1 MSSFTFPNGHHQAT
15 LDATSPPVVLGR
27 CCPIT
32 GEPLRPGDQVVICD
46 FRPDSDPIHVE
57 GWTTCGTCPHCGV
70 STGRLPAY
78 VPPAWNNAG
87 WEPLPPPPMPPP
99 HQDRRPLALTG
110 PLAALLLLGALAI
123 AVAAVVFFLRTR
135 PVEEPIA
142 GVALATAEAATAD
155 AATVAAAGNPTAD
168 ATDTPVAPT
177 PLPVVLPSPTV
188 ALAQTAVPPP
198 SPTNSVPKPGVPTPD
213 PSPAA
218 NQPPPI
224 TALLLVNPTNGRI
237 IRALQ
242 ADDTVDLSEVGR
254 NHLTVLAQ
262 INDPAVESIMFLLDG
277 QSFCSHGNCI
287 ENVAPYYMG
296 GDQNGDAYDDW
307 DWSQML
313 GNHTLTA
320 IACTGDNA
328 TGDCSSGAVVNLVIR
343 R

>member
-46 FRPDSDPIHVE
+46 FRPDSDPIHLE

-78 VPPAWNNAG
+78 VPPIWQ
-87 WEPLPPPPMPPP
+87 PLPPPPMPPP
-99 HQDRRPLALTG
+99 HPDRRPLALTG

-155 AATVAAAGNPTAD
+155 AATVTAAGNLPAA

-177 PLPVVLPSPTV
+177 SLPVVLPSPTA
-188 ALAQTAVPPP
+188 ALAPTPVPPP
-198 SPTNSVPKPGVPTPD
+198 SPTTSVATPD
-213 PSPAA
+213 P
-218 NQPPPI
+218 PPTAIRSSSII
-224 TALLLVNPTNGRI
+224 TLLLVNPANGRVL
-237 IRALQ
+237 RALQ
-242 ADDTVDLSEVGR
+242 AGDTVDLSEVGR

-262 INDPAVESIMFLLDG
+262 VDDPAVESITFLLDG
-277 QSFCSHGNCI
+277 QPFCSHGNCI

-328 TGDCSSGAVVNLVIR
+328 TGDCSTGAEVNLVIR